1 MSAHTSSP
9 LFLFLTG
16 AGVCLGLGALAVLLR
31 MPMIFPSLG
40 ASTFILFYAP
50 MMPTAA
56 PRSTVLGH
64 LVALLCGY
72 ASLAIFGLLGVP
84 LVSSSDLEP
93 ARILA
98 VGLALGLTCGIKGAL
113 NIVHPPAGATT
124 MIVTLGLLPHLWQL
138 PMALASVLLLVAGAY
153 AVHRARGL
161 PYPMW
166 APRKAAV
173 APEPLEKRG

>member
-1 MSAHTSSP
+1 MSAHTTSP

-16 AGVCLGLGALAVLLR
+16 AGVCLALGALANALH

-56 PRSTVLGH
+56 PRSAVLGH
-64 LVALLCGY
+64 LIALVCGY
-72 ASLAIFGLLGVP
+72 ASLALFGLLGVP
-84 LVSSSDLEP
+84 LVASSNLEL

-98 VGLALGLTCGIKGAL
+98 VGLALGLTCAIKGAL
-113 NIVHPPAGATT
+113 GVVHPPAGATT

-138 PMALASVLLLVAGAY
+138 PMAMTSVILLVAGAY

-161 PYPMW
+161 PYPLW
-166 APRKAAV
+166 APRKAV
-173 APEPLEKRG
+173 AMP